1 MAGAVAPRRPPAR
14 AQVAAISLVV
24 VVASGAAAAAIVH
37 RDRSLGAV
45 AGLVAFLGLVALVA
59 PARSAAPDPER
70 GSLPP
75 REAAALAA
83 RILAPVF
90 EGSILLATAW
100 TVRGSAERTSA
111 LALVSFGLSYLAI
124 YERAKAQGLR
134 YAGRESALFL
144 AVRDGLL
151 VVGVATGWMEA
162 SLWAF
167 AAFAGASA
175 AVRAYN
181 VVHQERFERT
191 RARSVMVSSE
201 GS

>member
-1 MAGAVAPRRPPAR
+1 
-14 AQVAAISLVV
+14 VAALV
-24 VVASGAAAAAIVH
+24 G
-37 RDRSLGAV
+37 
-45 AGLVAFLGLVALVA
+45 FLGLVALVG
-59 PARSAAPDPER
+59 PARSGTPDPGQ

-100 TVRGSAERTSA
+100 TVRGTAERTAA
-111 LALVSFGLSYLAI
+111 LALIAFGLSYLAI

-167 AAFAGASA
+167 ATFAGASA

-181 VVHQERFERT
+181 VVHQERLDRM
-191 RARSVMVSSE
+191 RA
-201 GS
+201 GSILAPGS